1 MAYPFRKVLAPIEF
15 DDVNS
20 LTALGLARQIAHRDG
35 SLLILAHIVP
45 LIIVPAD
52 VPVYRDVYAPQE
64 VESKTRLQ
72 KLARE
77 HLPGDMKYQ
86 VLVRVGDAARLI
98 VDSAREL
105 GADLIVMATHGR
117 RGLSHLFVGSV
128 TERVVREA
136 PCPVLTVRAEIA
148 ERGVVSERMTSDPV
162 TVSPHDTL
170 AVALDKIHRGGF
182 RALPVVDGGR
192 VMGVLDE
199 VDIGRAKAP
208 LDEAKVGGA
217 MSPHFVTIGPSA
229 PVEEAAE
236 LLLHHRPACLP
247 VVDQGKLVGVITTSD
262 ILMAFVAKEADAKK
276 PAR

>member
-15 DDVNS
+15 DDDNS
-20 LTALGLARQIAHRDG
+20 LIAFGLARQIAHRDG

-64 VESKTRLQ
+64 AESKTRLE

-77 HLPGDMKYQ
+77 HLSGDMKYQ
-86 VLVRVGDAARLI
+86 IVVRVGDAPRLI

-128 TERVVREA
+128 TERVVRDA
-136 PCPVLTVRAEIA
+136 PCPVLTVRAETA

-162 TVSPHDTL
+162 TVTPHDTL
-170 AVALDKIHRGGF
+170 AAALDKIRRGGF

-192 VMGVLDE
+192 VVGVLDE

-208 LDEAKVGGA
+208 LDEQVGGA
-217 MSPHFVTIGPSA
+217 MSSHFVTIGPSA
-229 PVEEAAE
+229 PVEEAAD
-236 LLLHHRPACLP
+236 LLLRHRPACLP